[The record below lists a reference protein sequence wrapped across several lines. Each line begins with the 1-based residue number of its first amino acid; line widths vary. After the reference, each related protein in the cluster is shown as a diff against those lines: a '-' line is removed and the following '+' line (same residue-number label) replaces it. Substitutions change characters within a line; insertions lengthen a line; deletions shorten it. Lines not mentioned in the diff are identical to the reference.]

1 MAEGNPVI
9 VTDLCGEQYT
19 FWTDAANVKFST
31 DLRTSPI
38 TAFAQ
43 PVEDSPIDVISDQ
56 AGQLTVTYLDGDGNR
71 LTKSSRRDGDSGTW
85 S

>member
-9 VTDLCGEQYT
+9 ATDRFGEEFM
-19 FWTDAANVKFST
+19 FWTDAANVLFST

-43 PVEDSPIDVISDQ
+43 EEEDSPIDVTIDPT
-56 AGQLTVTYLDGDGNR
+56 GKMTVTFIETDGDR
-71 LTKSSRRDGDSGTW
+71 ATKSSQRDGDSGTW